1 MRKAVLVAAAMVSIL
16 AAACAPE
23 SSTTSAAAPSGSTS
37 MTAAACTEAHTGDLL
52 TDGTLTVGTGNP
64 SYPPWWEGGTTT
76 AHSDWEGNDPYLGK
90 GFEGAV
96 TFAIAEAMG
105 FDADQV
111 AFVPVKFNQSYAP
124 GDKPFDFV
132 IQQIAYSES
141 RAKAADFS
149 DSYFDVTQAVVSTKG
164 SPIDG
169 ATSIADLQDATLGS
183 ASGDRGYDYI
193 VDQIQPTND
202 AKAYDDLNGAVN
214 ALKNGQIDGIVV
226 DLPTAFYMSTVQ
238 VPNGIIVGQLPPA
251 GEQDRFGVVLD
262 QGDPLLEC
270 VNLAIAELKAD
281 GSLQQI
287 EKEWI
292 SDKASAPVLSG

>member
-1 MRKAVLVAAAMVSIL
+1 MRKAVLIAAASLSIVAAACSQ
-16 AAACAPE
+16 E
-23 SSTTSAAAPSGSTS
+23 TSTTSAASPSGS
-37 MTAAACTEAHTGDLL
+37 MTAAECTDANAGDLL

-64 SYPPWWEGGTTT
+64 AYPPWWEGGTTS

-96 TFAIAEAMG
+96 TFAIARAMG
-105 FDADQV
+105 FESDQV

-132 IQQIAYSES
+132 IQQIAYSDS
-141 RAKAADFS
+141 RAQAADFS

-169 ATSIADLQDATLGS
+169 ATSLADLQSATLGS

-193 VDQIQPTND
+193 VDQIQPTAD

-251 GEQDRFGVVLD
+251 GEQDHFGVVLEK
-262 QGDPLLEC
+262 GNPLLQC
-270 VNLAIAELKAD
+270 VNLAIGELRAD
-281 GSLQQI
+281 GSLKQI
-287 EKEWI
+287 EQEWI
-292 SDKASAPVLSG
+292 SDRASAPTLSP

>member
-1 MRKAVLVAAAMVSIL
+1 MRRAVLIAVASLSVVATACAQESSSTAAA
-16 AAACAPE
+16 
-23 SSTTSAAAPSGSTS
+23 TSGGS
-37 MTAAACTEAHTGDLL
+37 MTAAECTDAHTGDLYG
-52 TDGTLTVGTGNP
+52 DGALTVGTGNP
-64 SYPPWWEGGTTT
+64 AYPPWWEGGTTD

-96 TFAIAEAMG
+96 TFAIAQAMG
-105 FDADQV
+105 FDTGQV
-111 AFVPVKFNQSYAP
+111 EFVPVKFNQSYAP
-124 GDKPFDFV
+124 GDKSFDFV

-169 ATSIADLQDATLGS
+169 ATSLADLQDATLGS

-238 VPNGIIVGQLPPA
+238 VPDGIIVGQLPPA
-251 GEQDRFGVVLD
+251 GEQDHFGVVLG
-262 QGDPLLEC
+262 QGNPLLEC

-281 GSLQQI
+281 GSLKQI
-287 EKEWI
+287 EQEWI
-292 SDKASAPVLSG
+292 SDRASAPVLSA

>member
-1 MRKAVLVAAAMVSIL
+1 MRKTILIAVASFSVL
-16 AAACAPE
+16 AAACAQE
-23 SSTTSAAAPSGSTS
+23 SSSTSAAAPSGS
-37 MTAAACTEAHTGDLL
+37 MTAAECTDAHASDLN
-52 TDGTLTVGTGNP
+52 TSGTLTVGTGNP
-64 SYPPWWEGGTTT
+64 AYPPWWEGGTTD

-105 FDADQV
+105 FDAEQV

-132 IQQIAYSES
+132 IQQIAYSDS

-149 DSYFDVTQAVVSTKG
+149 DSYYDVTQAVVSTKG

-169 ATSIADLQDATLGS
+169 ATSLADLKDATLGS

-238 VPNGIIVGQLPPA
+238 VPDGIIVGQLPPA
-251 GEQDRFGVVLD
+251 GEQDHFGVVLE
-262 QGDPLLEC
+262 QGDPLLLC
-270 VNLAIAELKAD
+270 VNLAIAELKAG
-281 GSLQQI
+281 GSLKQMEQ
-287 EKEWI
+287 KWI
-292 SDKASAPVLSG
+292 SDKASAPVLSS

>member
-1 MRKAVLVAAAMVSIL
+1 MRRAVLIVVACVSL
-16 AAACAPE
+16 VAVACAQE
-23 SSTTSAAAPSGSTS
+23 SSSTTAVAPSGS
-37 MTAAACTEAHTGDLL
+37 MTAAKCTDTYASDLN

-64 SYPPWWEGGTTT
+64 AYPPWWEGGTTE

-96 TFAIAEAMG
+96 TFAIAQAMG
-105 FDADQV
+105 FDTDAV
-111 AFVPVKFNQSYAP
+111 AFVPVKFSQSYAP

-149 DSYFDVTQAVVSTKG
+149 DSYFEVTQAVVSTKG

-169 ATSIADLQDATLGS
+169 ATSLADLQNATLGS

-238 VPNGIIVGQLPPA
+238 VPDGIIVGQLPPA
-251 GEQDRFGVVLD
+251 GEQDHFGVVLD
-262 QGDPLLEC
+262 KGNPLLQC

-287 EKEWI
+287 EQEWI
-292 SDKASAPVLSG
+292 SDRASAPILSG